1 MSLNPLYPIFLK
13 LKDRKVLII
22 GGGFIA
28 LQKIQGLLNTEANI
42 TVIAPK
48 ICQEIYDS
56 RGEFP
61 NIRKIEILERDYA
74 YGDEIGSFIV
84 IAATDEPEVNNMIV
98 NRCRD
103 QMIIANS
110 VDQPDYCDF
119 YVPSII
125 ESGSIKVAI
134 STNGKAPSVA
144 QKLRLDLTA
153 LIEQRY
159 KNVVD
164 IVNEFRLKVKN
175 KILGEE
181 NFERRAKLI
190 RWFTTRTFRRIRN
203 ARINAALIRA
213 KRKKAEEKRKSAE
226 S

>member
-1 MSLNPLYPIFLK
+1 MDNNPLYPIFLK
-13 LKDRKVLII
+13 LKGKKVLII
-22 GGGFIA
+22 GGGLIA
-28 LQKIQGLLNTEANI
+28 LQKISGLLNTEANI

-48 ICQEIYDS
+48 VCQEIYDS

-61 NIRKIEILERDYA
+61 NIRKIDILERDYA
-74 YGDEIGSFIV
+74 YGDEIGAFIV
-84 IAATDEPEVNNMIV
+84 IAATDNPEINNMIV

-103 QMIIANS
+103 QMILANS

-125 ESGSIKVAI
+125 DSGSIKIGI

-144 QKLRLDLTA
+144 QKLRKDLATLVEMKYKG
-153 LIEQRY
+153 LIE
-159 KNVVD
+159 

-190 RWFTTRTFRRIRN
+190 RWFTKRSFRRLRDE
-203 ARINAALIRA
+203 RLRAADLRSKERA
-213 KRKKAEEKRKSAE
+213 KQLKEESE
-226 S
+226 